1 MVDFEQG
8 LRYNIYRRNVHFRN
22 VPHGTK
28 FTGCYILGD
37 FYDGAKLLSL
47 TDITGSKPEIYMC
60 TTNRSGGKTTWFN
73 RYCLKRFINYGE
85 KFMLLYRYN
94 YELDDCANKFFKDI
108 SGLFFP
114 GHEMTDQRRA
124 KGIFYE
130 LFLDGVNCG
139 YAVSINSADQIKKY
153 SHFFSDTVR
162 MLMDEF
168 QSETNHYC
176 ADEVKKFRSV
186 HTSVARGQGA
196 QSRYVPVYMLSNP
209 VTLLNPYYVAMNISS
224 RLTDNVKFLR
234 GEGWVLEQGYVDA
247 ASKAQASSAFNRA
260 FSGDTYDTYLT
271 QAVYLND
278 SSAFIEKPEGNSRYL
293 GTLRYMAKEY
303 GLRESAD
310 SGVIYCDDRP
320 DTSYKFKLAVTTDD
334 HRVNYVML
342 KSYAMFLDNM
352 RYYFDRG
359 AFRFKNLMC
368 KEVILKA
375 LSY

>member
-1 MVDFEQG
+1 M
-8 LRYNIYRRNVHFRN
+8 
-22 VPHGTK
+22 
-28 FTGCYILGD
+28 GD
-37 FYDGAKLLSL
+37 YYDGTRLLSL
-47 TDITGSKPEIYMC
+47 MDMNGNKPEIYMC

-73 RYCLKRFINYGE
+73 RYCIKRFINLKE
-85 KFMLLYRYN
+85 KFMLLYRFN
-94 YELDDCANKFFKDI
+94 YELDDCADKFFKDI
-108 SGLFFP
+108 GGLFYK
-114 GHEMTDQRRA
+114 GHAMTSQRRA
-124 KGIFYE
+124 AGIFHE
-130 LFLDGVNCG
+130 LFFDGNPCG

-162 MLMDEF
+162 IVMDEF

-176 ADEVKKFRSV
+176 ADEVKKFRSI

-224 RLTDNVKFLR
+224 RLNDNVNFLR
-234 GEGWVLEQGYVDA
+234 GNGWVLEQGYVEA
-247 ASKAQASSAFNRA
+247 ASKAQAESAFNSA

-271 QAVYLND
+271 QAIYLND
-278 SSAFIEKPEGNSRYL
+278 SSAFIEKPTGASRYL
-293 GTLRYMAKEY
+293 GTLRYLGKEY
-303 GLRESAD
+303 GLREFAD
-310 SGVIYCDDRP
+310 SGVIYCDDKP
-320 DTSYKFKLAVTTDD
+320 DTTYKFKLAVTTED

-342 KSYAMFLDNM
+342 NAYKMFIDQM

-368 KEVILKA
+368 KEAILKA